1 MRDRQFPFSAMIIR
15 SSNKTQ
21 QHAALGLSGRQLITN
36 GDHEET
42 TRTPTKAFFDR
53 SWKMGNIKEMK

>member
-1 MRDRQFPFSAMIIR
+1 MIIR

-21 QHAALGLSGRQLITN
+21 QHTALGRSGRQLITI

-42 TRTPTKAFFDR
+42 TRTPTNAFFDR
-53 SWKMGNIKEMK
+53 SWKMGNIKQIE